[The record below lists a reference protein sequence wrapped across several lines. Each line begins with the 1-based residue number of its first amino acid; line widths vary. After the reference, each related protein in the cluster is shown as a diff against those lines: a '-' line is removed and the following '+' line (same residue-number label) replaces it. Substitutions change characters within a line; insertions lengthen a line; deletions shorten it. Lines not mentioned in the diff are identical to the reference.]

1 MFHVYVGFVQ
11 KYLSVKS
18 EVWSPVPTAEH
29 EDEVDFLKF
38 ELIIVV
44 FLIRITYKTEQT
56 YHI

>member
-38 ELIIVV
+38 ELIIMV
-44 FLIRITYKTEQT
+44 FVIRITYITEKP